1 MVMKVGKFVMF
12 LSSLF
17 VFANCEESQNYKPL
31 RSINGEWRIT
41 RFRYTDFQ
49 TQKDSTTIP
58 QNATLIFNL
67 CTKQVNKQPSNC
79 KMTYQGGGMSL
90 PFTFQVTGN
99 DRLAIN
105 GDTYR
110 GSLQREFRQAE
121 RVLNGGYQILQLDD
135 NLLRITGDKDCTVNA
150 GQASTCRYR
159 VEIEAVRQ

>member
-1 MVMKVGKFVMF
+1 VKKTKILLF

-41 RFRYTDFQ
+41 RFRYTDYQ
-49 TQKDSTTIP
+49 SQKDSTTIP

-67 CTKQVNKQPSNC
+67 CTKQENKQPSNC
-79 KMTYQGGGMSL
+79 KMTYQGGGVSL
-90 PFTFQVTGN
+90 PFTFQVTDN

-121 RVLNGGYQILQLDD
+121 RVLNGGYQILRLDD